1 MNQYRMKIYACED
14 CCPPGVHAFISS
26 SASEIKFRCSVCDKL
41 VTKMTIMNYSA
52 EHILDKEYQLFHKSR
67 EVDELK
73 VKNKILEK
81 KVEILENHIRFQPR
95 GDGALEALEHFMSLA
110 DPDQE

>member
-1 MNQYRMKIYACED
+1 MNQKIYACED
-14 CCPPGVHAFISS
+14 CCPPGVHTFISS
-26 SASEIKFRCSVCDKL
+26 VVSGLKYYCSVCDKL
-41 VTKMTIMNYSA
+41 VTKITIMNYSA
-52 EHILDKEYQLFHKSR
+52 ERILDIERRLFHKSR

-95 GDGALEALEHFMSLA
+95 GDGALEALEHFFSLA